1 MSMMDELNFFLG
13 LQIKQTKEGIFI
25 NQSKYCNELFK
36 RFGICNA
43 EEIVTPMSSAC
54 YLDKDEGGK
63 SVDIKKYKG
72 MIGILLYLF
81 ASRLNIMFSVCLCAI
96 YQVNPKESHLSIV
109 KRIMRYLISIT
120 NISLWY
126 PKGTAYSLI

>member
-13 LQIKQTKEGIFI
+13 LQIKQTKE
-25 NQSKYCNELFK
+25 
-36 RFGICNA
+36 

-72 MIGILLYLF
+72 Q
-81 ASRLNIMFSVCLCAI
+81 S
-96 YQVNPKESHLSIV
+96 
-109 KRIMRYLISIT
+109 
-120 NISLWY
+120 
-126 PKGTAYSLI
+126 